1 MFKDLQ
7 VEENGKFKKPKY
19 KTSSMT
25 KNNGKIRDSEE
36 FENKEDIQKKFE
48 NLRRMPFSLND
59 DALLMSPVKNLS
71 VDENDQDMHSKEVEL
86 LHGMDDSHLY
96 QSFDIFNDDHFSH
109 EIDDPRKNE
118 SEIYNKNNNV
128 FDQANLYLNLS
139 NKLWSYQRDP
149 NIRLGEQAYNH
160 NKKYN
165 RQTTAKT
172 RVFSGANITSAD
184 SNQKKE
190 VGKSEVGNELTVGT
204 YLRHK
209 SFTTRKLN
217 FYSDNEGE
225 NEKASNA
232 TAEIRPSVSSKNED
246 KKFKPKIIK
255 GFWSSD
261 SSSDTEINKPVI
273 HENKTELKYDFYNS
287 GIAFHDETSEIIHKE
302 KIENTDE
309 FLKKSHKNIE
319 LKSRLSFENDAPSLN
334 KSLGDIILK

>member
-1 MFKDLQ
+1 M
-7 VEENGKFKKPKY
+7 
-19 KTSSMT
+19 
-25 KNNGKIRDSEE
+25 R
-36 FENKEDIQKKFE
+36 
-48 NLRRMPFSLND
+48 FSLND
-59 DALLMSPVKNLS
+59 DAQIMSPVKNLS
-71 VDENDQDMHSKEVEL
+71 IDENDQDMQSKEVEL
-86 LHGMDDSHLY
+86 LHEMDGSHLY

-149 NIRLGEQAYNH
+149 IIRLDQGTN
-160 NKKYN
+160 NLSKKYN

-204 YLRHK
+204 NLRHK

-217 FYSDNEGE
+217 FYSDNEE
-225 NEKASNA
+225 NERASNA
-232 TAEIRPSVSSKNED
+232 TAEIRPSVASKNED

-261 SSSDTEINKPVI
+261 SSSEAEIDKPII

-287 GIAFHDETSEIIHKE
+287 GIAFHDESPEIIHKD
-302 KIENTDE
+302 KMQNNDD

-319 LKSRLSFENDAPSLN
+319 LKSRLSFESDSPSVN

>member
-139 NKLWSYQRDP
+139 NKL
-149 NIRLGEQAYNH
+149 
-160 NKKYN
+160 
-165 RQTTAKT
+165 
-172 RVFSGANITSAD
+172 
-184 SNQKKE
+184 
-190 VGKSEVGNELTVGT
+190 
-204 YLRHK
+204 
-209 SFTTRKLN
+209 
-217 FYSDNEGE
+217 
-225 NEKASNA
+225 
-232 TAEIRPSVSSKNED
+232 
-246 KKFKPKIIK
+246 
-255 GFWSSD
+255 
-261 SSSDTEINKPVI
+261 
-273 HENKTELKYDFYNS
+273 
-287 GIAFHDETSEIIHKE
+287 
-302 KIENTDE
+302 
-309 FLKKSHKNIE
+309 
-319 LKSRLSFENDAPSLN
+319 
-334 KSLGDIILK
+334 